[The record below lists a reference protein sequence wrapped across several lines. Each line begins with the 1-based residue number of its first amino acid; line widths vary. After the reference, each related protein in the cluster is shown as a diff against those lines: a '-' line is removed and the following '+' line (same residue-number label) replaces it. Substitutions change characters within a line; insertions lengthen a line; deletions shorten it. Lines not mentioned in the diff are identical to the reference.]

1 MTIRT
6 CLLAGAILAAAPS
19 VSLGQ
24 AAEMSLPK
32 ISGRVFYNLSDKGD
46 GAEFDIKRSYLTVDQ
61 RFNDTFSA
69 NLTTDFQYA
78 SPGGATDFF
87 VKKAYLQAK
96 VSEALTV
103 RVGAADT
110 PWVAYV
116 DGLYG
121 YRWIEKTLI
130 DRTGFAYTADWGVHA
145 QGVLPGGV
153 VSYAVSALDGG
164 GYRDPSRSNSIDVE
178 GRVGAK
184 FSDFQLGVGGY
195 SGKRGEDGGRTPALR
210 TARRVTMAAAYTP
223 KAFRVGVE
231 AFAAENWNNVVT
243 VAGDRSRGYSVFG
256 SYAFNDKVSAF
267 ARRDGVTPSRDLAP
281 SRRETYLHLGAAYT
295 PIRNVDVAMVY
306 KRKTVERAA
315 LPKKAGDEVGIWG
328 QVRF

>member
-231 AFAAENWNNVVT
+231 AFAA
-243 VAGDRSRGYSVFG
+243 
-256 SYAFNDKVSAF
+256 
-267 ARRDGVTPSRDLAP
+267 
-281 SRRETYLHLGAAYT
+281 
-295 PIRNVDVAMVY
+295 
-306 KRKTVERAA
+306 
-315 LPKKAGDEVGIWG
+315 
-328 QVRF
+328 